1 MGGYAD
7 WLRQRRQLP
16 AATGVPKPSAGTP
29 EPQTQPT
36 FSRSK
41 LSFKE
46 RRELDALPSLIE
58 SFEAEIAAAHAVMTA
73 ADYYRQPGDV
83 LARDQARL
91 HDLEARLA
99 TAFNRWNTLEPGAG

>member
-1 MGGYAD
+1 
-7 WLRQRRQLP
+7 
-16 AATGVPKPSAGTP
+16 
-29 EPQTQPT
+29 
-36 FSRSK
+36 
-41 LSFKE
+41 
-46 RRELDALPSLIE
+46 
-58 SFEAEIAAAHAVMTA
+58 MTA